1 MPQLT
6 PELRVALEAQKL
18 IPSAG
23 KRIKEPSA
31 ALRPASAKPVS
42 PKRTLGGSGDPAPV
56 QDDAVTHEHHEF
68 RIIRSASD
76 YGGSWEMLD
85 SSGCKVGLRA
95 TPVSLKQL
103 MAMVGPNPSKQD
115 MRAPVRAKSAQQALK
130 FHGVRA
136 GEPRSHSANT
146 ALRKR

>member
-18 IPSAG
+18 IPIAG

-31 ALRPASAKPVS
+31 ARRPATAKPVT
-42 PKRTLGGSGDPAPV
+42 PHKTPGGNGDSTTV

-95 TPVSLKQL
+95 TPVPLKQL
-103 MAMVGPNPSKQD
+103 MAMVGINPVKQD
-115 MRAPVRAKSAQQALK
+115 MRTPVRTKSPQQALK
-130 FHGVRA
+130 FHGVGA
-136 GEPRSHSANT
+136 GEPRSHTANI
-146 ALRKR
+146 ASRKR